1 MFLDMFFFVFNNYF
15 AILCYNV
22 LGSGASCIYPLLGAK
37 LNNWHFLATEVDDS
51 SVSYAVDN
59 VKSNGLENNIKGKK
73 AFMRTVDFAD

>member
-1 MFLDMFFFVFNNYF
+1 MFSDMFFFVFNF
-15 AILCYNV
+15 AILRYNV

-37 LNNWHFLATEVDDS
+37 LNNWHFLATEVDDL

-73 AFMRTVDFAD
+73 AFMRIVDFAD